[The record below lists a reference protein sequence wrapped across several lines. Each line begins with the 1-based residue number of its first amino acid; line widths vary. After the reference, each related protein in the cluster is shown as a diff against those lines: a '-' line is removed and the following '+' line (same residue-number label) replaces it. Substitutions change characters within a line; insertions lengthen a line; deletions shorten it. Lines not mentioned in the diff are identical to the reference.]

1 MNQEFIRK
9 ATRIANYRQEKANL
23 KFENSKLKK
32 ENKKLLSRLNGMK
45 DVLSNL
51 AKWKK
56 VAHRRSEQGQALKD
70 NIQSLR
76 LSVEE
81 AKLQVDELA
90 EKLSDN
96 DLSQSAQSICHA
108 GIYDAPFR
116 KCLYACLESQ
126 VPVEKAGRRT
136 SCQLHFK

>member
-1 MNQEFIRK
+1 M
-9 ATRIANYRQEKANL
+9 
-23 KFENSKLKK
+23 S
-32 ENKKLLSRLNGMK
+32 
-45 DVLSNL
+45 SNL

-56 VAHRRSEQGQALKD
+56 VAHRRSEQRQTLKD
-70 NIQSLR
+70 NIQLLR

-96 DLSQSAQSICHA
+96 DSSQSAQSICHA
-108 GIYDAPFR
+108 GIYDAPFH

-126 VPVEKAGRRT
+126 VPVEKAEHPV
-136 SCQLHFK
+136 SSF